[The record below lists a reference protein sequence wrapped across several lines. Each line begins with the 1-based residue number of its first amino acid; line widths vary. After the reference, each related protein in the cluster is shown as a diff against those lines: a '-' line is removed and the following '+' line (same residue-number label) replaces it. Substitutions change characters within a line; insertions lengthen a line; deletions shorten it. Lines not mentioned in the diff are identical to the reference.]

1 MSSFYPENVLMKLN
15 KNKLTKTEARGHKE
29 GCESKGP
36 SWQVQL
42 KLRTAVRGV
51 PAFRPA
57 DQRCCHNNEL
67 SAERVP
73 TPVWTVCDVILAL
86 LLYQSQRNEALFSL
100 VYKNEYINL
109 GYSNNIYTFLLIWNK
124 CIRILYNI

>member
-15 KNKLTKTEARGHKE
+15 ENKLTKTEARGHKE

-51 PAFRPA
+51 PTFRPA

-73 TPVWTVCDVILAL
+73 TPVLTVCDVILAL
-86 LLYQSQRNEALFSL
+86 LLYQPQRNEALFSL

-109 GYSNNIYTFLLIWNK
+109 VYSNNIYTFLLLWNK
-124 CIRILYNI
+124 CIRIL